1 MGWKATDE
9 IEAIEGHGDIYA
21 FKENFGSSVA
31 DGLEWDKTRGKN
43 MIIKFIQGKVLRVWI
58 KAEAMKIKRKE
69 LRKVRGLSLKEY
81 GPILLM

>member
-9 IEAIEGHGDIYA
+9 IEAIEGHCDIYA

-43 MIIKFIQGKVLRVWI
+43 TQKNCTK
-58 KAEAMKIKRKE
+58 KIFTPR
-69 LRKVRGLSLKEY
+69 
-81 GPILLM
+81 